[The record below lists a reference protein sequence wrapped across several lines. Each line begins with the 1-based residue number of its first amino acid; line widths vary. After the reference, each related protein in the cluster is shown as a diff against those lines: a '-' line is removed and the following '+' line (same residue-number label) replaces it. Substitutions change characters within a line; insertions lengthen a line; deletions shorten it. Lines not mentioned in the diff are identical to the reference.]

1 MPYIEQDKLQRLIQ
15 EVNILDV
22 VNYLGIACHKRGGN
36 YFLLCPSPEHNDTHA
51 TNCYC
56 KDGGTRVVCKACGY
70 FASPIELVKDV
81 TGMSFFDA
89 VKVVWEIAGCPSYL
103 YEMEPGKKCSF
114 YLTYKEA
121 NLIGIKLPN
130 YIYLP
135 IGEDDC
141 KEVKKITKNKVY
153 APSQLKY
160 VYCKKERI
168 SWKSFFSEREFA
180 ALVYD
185 KALEKKQR
193 FSDMEKQLQLF
204 TGKQESP
211 DADVLKQSVREYISE
226 LNKILSRARNAY
238 AYMT

>member
-1 MPYIEQDKLQRLIQ
+1 MPYIEQEKLQRLIQ
-15 EVNILDV
+15 DVNILDV
-22 VNYLGIACHKRGGN
+22 VNYLGIACHKKGSN

-89 VKVVWEIAGCPSYL
+89 VNVVWEIAGCPSYL
-103 YEMEPGKKCSF
+103 YEMEPEKKCSF

-121 NLIGIKLPN
+121 QLIGIKLPN
-130 YIYLP
+130 HIYLP

-141 KEVKKITKNKVY
+141 KEVKKITKDRAYDPKR
-153 APSQLKY
+153 LEY

-185 KALEKKQR
+185 KALEKIQR
-193 FSDMEKQLQLF
+193 FSDMEKQLQSF
-204 TGKQESP
+204 AGKQEVF
-211 DADVLKQSVREYISE
+211 DVDILKQSIKEYISE
-226 LNKILSRARNAY
+226 FNKILFRARNAY
-238 AYMT
+238 A

>member
-1 MPYIEQDKLQRLIQ
+1 M
-15 EVNILDV
+15 
-22 VNYLGIACHKRGGN
+22 
-36 YFLLCPSPEHNDTHA
+36 
-51 TNCYC
+51 
-56 KDGGTRVVCKACGY
+56 VCKACGY

-89 VKVVWEIAGCPSYL
+89 VNVVWEIAGCPSYL
-103 YEMEPGKKCSF
+103 YEMEPEKKCSF

-121 NLIGIKLPN
+121 QLIGIKLPN
-130 YIYLP
+130 HIYLP

-141 KEVKKITKNKVY
+141 KEVKKITKDRAYDPKR
-153 APSQLKY
+153 LEY

-193 FSDMEKQLQLF
+193 FSDMEKQLQSF
-204 TGKQESP
+204 AGKQEVF
-211 DADVLKQSVREYISE
+211 DVDILKQSIKEYISE
-226 LNKILSRARNAY
+226 LNKILFRARNAY
-238 AYMT
+238 A